1 MHMSWETQIWW
12 FSFCPHFHIIV
23 CLLPLLQFHSHG
35 NIVWKSPYRTVHFD
49 DVLAED
55 WWHNSN
61 KLCRL
66 TTDHIISKLRVVRPS
81 LRPLFFSWQVAIMEK
96 VTKNPR
102 PSPNRQ
108 SVSSIVERR
117 VIKSTLCVASLTG
130 SLVSKDL
137 AYSRV
142 IPCKYKR
149 DDWDRQGDKWG

>member
-1 MHMSWETQIWW
+1 METSSQKVRTEQYTSMTSWLKTDGTIA
-12 FSFCPHFHIIV
+12 
-23 CLLPLLQFHSHG
+23 
-35 NIVWKSPYRTVHFD
+35 T
-49 DVLAED
+49 
-55 WWHNSN
+55 NSA
-61 KLCRL
+61 RP

-81 LRPLFFSWQVAIMEK
+81 LRPLFFSWQVAILEK

-149 DDWDRQGDKWG
+149 DDWDRQDDKWG

>member
-1 MHMSWETQIWW
+1 MSWETQICSLFVLIFILLFVYCR
-12 FSFCPHFHIIV
+12 FSNSIHMETLSEKV
-23 CLLPLLQFHSHG
+23 
-35 NIVWKSPYRTVHFD
+35 RTEQYTSMTSWLKTD
-49 DVLAED
+49 GTIAT
-55 WWHNSN
+55 N
-61 KLCRL
+61 CARL

>member
-1 MHMSWETQIWW
+1 MHMSWETQIWCSLFVLIFILLFVYCR
-12 FSFCPHFHIIV
+12 FSNSIHMETLSEKV
-23 CLLPLLQFHSHG
+23 
-35 NIVWKSPYRTVHFD
+35 RTEQYTSMTSWLKTD
-49 DVLAED
+49 GTIAT
-55 WWHNSN
+55 N
-61 KLCRL
+61 CARL

>member
-1 MHMSWETQIWW
+1 MSWETQIWW
-12 FSFCPHFHIIV
+12 FSFCPHFI
-23 CLLPLLQFHSHG
+23 LLFVYCRFSNSIHMETLSEK
-35 NIVWKSPYRTVHFD
+35 VRTEQYTSMTSWLKTD
-49 DVLAED
+49 GTIAT
-55 WWHNSN
+55 N
-61 KLCRL
+61 CARL

-117 VIKSTLCVASLTG
+117 VIKSKLCVASLTG

>member
-1 MHMSWETQIWW
+1 METLSEKVRTEQYTSMTSWLKTDGTIATN
-12 FSFCPHFHIIV
+12 C
-23 CLLPLLQFHSHG
+23 
-35 NIVWKSPYRTVHFD
+35 
-49 DVLAED
+49 A
-55 WWHNSN
+55 
-61 KLCRL
+61 RL

-81 LRPLFFSWQVAIMEK
+81 LSPLFFSWQVAIMEK

>member
-1 MHMSWETQIWW
+1 MSWETQIWCSLFVLIFILLFVYCR
-12 FSFCPHFHIIV
+12 FSNSIHMETLSEKV
-23 CLLPLLQFHSHG
+23 
-35 NIVWKSPYRTVHFD
+35 RTEQYTSMTSWLKTD
-49 DVLAED
+49 GTIAT
-55 WWHNSN
+55 N
-61 KLCRL
+61 CARL

>member
-1 MHMSWETQIWW
+1 MSWETQIWCSLFVLIFILLFVYCR
-12 FSFCPHFHIIV
+12 FSNSIHMETLSEKV
-23 CLLPLLQFHSHG
+23 
-35 NIVWKSPYRTVHFD
+35 RTEQYTSMTSWLKTD
-49 DVLAED
+49 GTIAT
-55 WWHNSN
+55 N
-61 KLCRL
+61 CARL

-108 SVSSIVERR
+108 SMSSIVERR

>member
-1 MHMSWETQIWW
+1 
-12 FSFCPHFHIIV
+12 
-23 CLLPLLQFHSHG
+23 
-35 NIVWKSPYRTVHFD
+35 
-49 DVLAED
+49 
-55 WWHNSN
+55 
-61 KLCRL
+61 
-66 TTDHIISKLRVVRPS
+66 
-81 LRPLFFSWQVAIMEK
+81 MEK

-149 DDWDRQGDKWG
+149 DDWDRQVDLWTHTREDMDKKVRLCCDSNKDV